1 MNPQTELDEYLEEE
15 LQKRTDQFLAPL
27 KEAIDQEIKEGK
39 ITTST
44 QLDQR
49 IEEEYRKLKKNQ

>member
-1 MNPQTELDEYLEEE
+1 MDPQIEADECMEAE
-15 LQKRTDQFLAPL
+15 LQKRTDQLLAPL
-27 KEAIDQEIKEGK
+27 KEAINQEIKEGK